1 MIHFGGWSSSI
12 GRRSRVKTLPVKGS
26 LGARPQASSL
36 LLYSSNVDLST
47 IWPDG
52 STIGILVRS
61 NVNASTI
68 TLEVAVAS
76 SWAEVDEEDVEESPA
91 PFSCEC
97 DATSIGGWIST
108 RGLLWAAATRLSTS
122 FRSVRETG
130 APRIRRFDR
139 PGAHAPLVRKILIS
153 ISLTHLVKRLDNSC
167 RPLQLRSG
175 GGLSEE

>member
-1 MIHFGGWSSSI
+1 M
-12 GRRSRVKTLPVKGS
+12 KTLPVKGS

-76 SWAEVDEEDVEESPA
+76 S
-91 PFSCEC
+91 
-97 DATSIGGWIST
+97 
-108 RGLLWAAATRLSTS
+108 LS
-122 FRSVRETG
+122 
-130 APRIRRFDR
+130 A
-139 PGAHAPLVRKILIS
+139 
-153 ISLTHLVKRLDNSC
+153 
-167 RPLQLRSG
+167 
-175 GGLSEE
+175 